1 MHVLKISLM
10 NMCHV
15 LIYTSLTNYR
25 IVFSLEELD
34 STSHSHD
41 YFFKSLKS
49 KYDSNFRAELLSTDF
64 YQYFDY
70 EKTKELVSLLKM
82 KLE

>member
-1 MHVLKISLM
+1 MSCI
-10 NMCHV
+10 NI
-15 LIYTSLTNYR
+15 IYTSLTNYR

-34 STSHSHD
+34 STSPSHD

-49 KYDSNFRAELLSTDF
+49 KYDSNFRAELLSTNF

-70 EKTKELVSLLKM
+70 ERTKELVSLLNI